1 METVRGSVWQMQT
14 LQEITKRATLR
25 KKNMIM
31 QKYQYTSE
39 IKYRHT
45 VKIALNMWFTTVL
58 ISTFILL
65 FPLCFISP
73 YFSIHQDKD
82 GRTTAGRKE
91 GSTGFQG
98 SCLSWNLDC
107 IKTWDTQNRF
117 CLKAGTG
124 PYLSDRPR
132 INEDAK
138 KINTW
143 REFWDNSHHLIIH
156 YRTVFFKLCKPEN
169 ICHSERNE

>member
-1 METVRGSVWQMQT
+1 MQ
-14 LQEITKRATLR
+14 Q
-25 KKNMIM
+25 
-31 QKYQYTSE
+31 YQYTSE

-45 VKIALNMWFTTVL
+45 VKMALNMWFTTVL
-58 ISTFILL
+58 IPTSILL

-82 GRTTAGRKE
+82 GRSYSRKE
-91 GSTGFQG
+91 GREHRISRLLLVLKLGLHQNLG
-98 SCLSWNLDC
+98 HPESILS
-107 IKTWDTQNRF
+107 
-117 CLKAGTG
+117 LKAGTG
-124 PYLSDRPR
+124 PCLSDRPT

-138 KINTW
+138 KINSR